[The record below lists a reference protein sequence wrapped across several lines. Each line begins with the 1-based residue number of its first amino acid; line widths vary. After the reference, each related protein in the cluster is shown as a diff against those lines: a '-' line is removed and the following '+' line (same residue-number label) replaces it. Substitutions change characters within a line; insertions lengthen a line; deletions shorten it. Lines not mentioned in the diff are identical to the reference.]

1 MVQTPEILGT
11 LTSMAN
17 IIDLLQCSEFSNMK
31 HLVVSKV
38 CGLKSL
44 EDSSYILYGRE
55 IVLNLSALANE
66 SYSSFSRRRN
76 TVLSANLGSSSTS
89 NPHNLSVAETRYHTL
104 IPVSHA

>member
-1 MVQTPEILGT
+1 MEEKNLKKLVQTPEILGT

-66 SYSSFSRRRN
+66 SYSSFSRRRKYS
-76 TVLSANLGSSSTS
+76 VVSQSGFKFYLQST
-89 NPHNLSVAETRYHTL
+89 
-104 IPVSHA
+104 